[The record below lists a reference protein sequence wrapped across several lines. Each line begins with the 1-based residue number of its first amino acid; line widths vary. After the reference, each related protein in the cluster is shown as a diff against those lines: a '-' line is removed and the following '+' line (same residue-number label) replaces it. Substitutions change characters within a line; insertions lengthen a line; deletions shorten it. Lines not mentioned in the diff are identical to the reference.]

1 MASEIDF
8 NQQLDQMS
16 EDLLATLGDLSI
28 CKTCNTSRHRE
39 CEGKFPL
46 LQEVFE
52 KMCFSILPTIRNEII
67 LKLRDFRDEFK
78 YEGSYTINM
87 YVGQVHKELDDL
99 IDLIIMAIP
108 TTKPFEDEKESV

>member
-1 MASEIDF
+1 MASEDK
-8 NQQLDQMS
+8 QLDDMA
-16 EDLLATLGDLSI
+16 EDLLKQLHDLSI

-39 CEGKFPL
+39 CDGKFPL
-46 LQEVFE
+46 LKEVFE
-52 KMCFSILPTIRNEII
+52 KMCFSILPTIRNEIM

-108 TTKPFEDEKESV
+108 NAKPFADDKESV